1 MSSSALMDLSATQAR
16 ERMVRGELKVETYV
30 AACLD
35 AFGTREPEIEAWV
48 TLAPEQALRQ
58 ARALD
63 AARAAGKAPGA
74 LFGLPV
80 GIKDIIDTT
89 DMPTQ
94 NGSAL
99 FEGHQPERDAAA
111 VAQIRAADGIIIGK
125 TVTTELANT
134 FPNKSRNPHNPAH
147 TPGGSSSGSAA
158 AVGART
164 IPLALGTQT
173 GGSVIRPGSFC
184 GVYALKPT
192 LGLISRR
199 GATLQS
205 HTLDTIGVYG
215 HSVED
220 LALATDALSAHDPE
234 DPVSYE
240 RAAPRLLERLRE
252 GPSRLPRLAFFKS
265 PAWVDADPAAQEAI
279 TTFAKGL
286 GALVEE
292 IDIPAMADVRQHHAN
307 VMGAENVAYYGP
319 FLAQKPDLMSDNITA
334 RLNEAKKI
342 TAVDY
347 ARSIGAREPMYAE
360 VAAVLRRFDAI
371 LTLSA
376 TGPAPKGL
384 ETTGNPVFNA
394 MWTYLGVPC
403 VSLPLLTVAGL
414 PLGVQ
419 LIGARREEVRL
430 LRTASALEQHLRT

>member
-1 MSSSALMDLSATQAR
+1 MSSPALTDLTATEAR
-16 ERMVRGELKVETYV
+16 ERMVRGDLKVETYV
-30 AACLD
+30 TACLD
-35 AFGTREPEIEAWV
+35 AIATREREIEAWV
-48 TLAPEQALRQ
+48 TLAPEQALHQ

-63 AARAAGKAPGA
+63 AARTAGKAPGA

-80 GIKDIIDTT
+80 GIKDIIDTA

-99 FEGHQPERDAAA
+99 FEGYQPERDAAV
-111 VAQIRAADGIIIGK
+111 VAQIRAADGIVIGK

-215 HSVED
+215 RSVED
-220 LALATDALSAHDPE
+220 LALATDALAAHDAE

-240 RAAPRLLERLRE
+240 RAAPRLLERLR
-252 GPSRLPRLAFFKS
+252 GGASRPPRLAFFKS
-265 PAWVDADPAAQEAI
+265 PAWADADPAAQEAI
-279 TTFAKGL
+279 TMFAKGL

-319 FLAQKPDLMSDNITA
+319 FLAEKPDLMSDNITA

-342 TAVDY
+342 TSVDY
-347 ARSIGAREPMYAE
+347 ARSIAAREPMYAA
-360 VAAVLRRFDAI
+360 VAAVLQRTDAI

-403 VSLPLLTVAGL
+403 VSLPLLTVAGM
-414 PLGVQ
+414 PIGVQ
-419 LIGARREEVRL
+419 LVGARREEAKL
-430 LRTASALEQHLRT
+430 LRTACALERVKRD

>member
-1 MSSSALMDLSATQAR
+1 MSPSALMDLSATQAR

-30 AACLD
+30 AACLE
-35 AFGTREPEIEAWV
+35 AIASREREIEAWV
-48 TLAPEQALRQ
+48 TLVPEAALKQ

-63 AARAAGKAPGA
+63 AARADGKAPGA

-80 GIKDIIDTT
+80 GIKDIIDTA

-99 FEGHQPERDAAA
+99 FEGHQPEADAAA

-199 GATLQS
+199 GATLQL

-215 HSVED
+215 RSVED
-220 LALATDALSAHDPE
+220 LALATDALAAHDAA
-234 DPVSYE
+234 DPVSYA
-240 RAAPRLLERLRE
+240 RAAPRLLERLHE
-252 GPSRLPRLAFFKS
+252 GPARAPRLAFFKS
-265 PAWVDADPAAQEAI
+265 PAWVDADAAAQEAI
-279 TTFAKGL
+279 TTFAKSL
-286 GALVEE
+286 GGLVEE

-319 FLAQKPDLMSDNITA
+319 FLAQKPELMSDNITA

-347 ARSIGAREPMYAE
+347 ARSISAREPMYAE
-360 VAAVLRRFDAI
+360 VAAVLGRFDAI

-403 VSLPLLTVAGL
+403 VSLPLLTVAGM

-419 LIGARREEVRL
+419 LVGARREEAHL
-430 LRTASALEQHLRT
+430 LRTAHALEQHLRR